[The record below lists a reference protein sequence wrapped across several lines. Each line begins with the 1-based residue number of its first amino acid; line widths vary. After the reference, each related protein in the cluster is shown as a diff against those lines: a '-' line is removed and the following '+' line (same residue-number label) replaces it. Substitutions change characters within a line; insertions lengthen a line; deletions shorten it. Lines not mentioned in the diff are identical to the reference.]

1 MAHLGA
7 VVTGPGVVV
16 THLDAMASELAA
28 GRAIDF
34 GVVRVR
40 TATRATAANS
50 TADHSAGVDSA
61 GIASVGEDSAGIAS
75 GSKTNRGA
83 ATLALEVERAAP
95 PKRRPSALGGQT
107 QSGPWHMRCCVRC
120 ANRMLTQIYCCQIC
134 CASGALRAGMRASP
148 RN

>member
-7 VVTGPGVVV
+7 VVIGPGVVV

-28 GRAIDF
+28 GRAMDF
-34 GVVRVR
+34 GAVRVR
-40 TATRATAANS
+40 TATHATAANS
-50 TADHSAGVDSA
+50 TADPSA
-61 GIASVGEDSAGIAS
+61 GEDSAGIAS

-107 QSGPWHMRCCVRC
+107 QSGPWHMRCCARC
-120 ANRMLTQIYCCQIC
+120 ANRMLTQI
-134 CASGALRAGMRASP
+134 
-148 RN
+148 